1 MRESENGARREYV
14 EGMENRGESDHSLSF
29 FRSLLRASASAF
41 LSLLLGSAIECLPR
55 SCARGRGSEARESC
69 AGRDKE
75 EEEQRLQSAAV
86 AAHFFLHHVPAC
98 CWPPAP
104 LLLLLATPR
113 AESEQTSRRR
123 RCAWRRSMLFVV
135 DASERREKQRECEGC
150 KRVVRDKG
158 ARAKCF
164 FSFCFRRPPP
174 SLPPRTTRRRP
185 LGPASSRALFSFPTG
200 IYLARERTERE
211 RDTTRKRENERELR
225 EREQA
230 SSVVHLPLLLQ
241 PQNLQTPSFS
251 LPFF

>member
-14 EGMENRGESDHSLSF
+14 EGIENRGESDHLLSF

-41 LSLLLGSAIECLPR
+41 LSLLLGSAVERLPR
-55 SCARGRGSEARESC
+55 SCARGKGSEARESC
-69 AGRDKE
+69 AGRYKE
-75 EEEQRLQSAAV
+75 EEQQRLQSAAV
-86 AAHFFLHHVPAC
+86 AAPFFLHHVPAC

-135 DASERREKQRECEGC
+135 DASERREKQRECKGC

-158 ARAKCF
+158 ARAKYF
-164 FSFCFRRPPP
+164 FPFVFVDLLPP

-200 IYLARERTERE
+200 IYLARERIERE
-211 RDTTRKRENERELR
+211 RDTTRKRERERELR

-230 SSVVHLPLLLQ
+230 SSVVHLPLLQ

-251 LPFF
+251 FPFF